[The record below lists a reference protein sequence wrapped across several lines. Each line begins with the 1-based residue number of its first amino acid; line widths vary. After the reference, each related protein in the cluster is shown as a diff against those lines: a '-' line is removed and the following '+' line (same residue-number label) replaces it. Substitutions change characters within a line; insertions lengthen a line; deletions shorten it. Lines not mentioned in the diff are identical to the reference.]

1 MQISA
6 LSKYKGFIFDLDG
19 TLINSM
25 PYHAKAWRQTS
36 NEYGFDIDEQLIF
49 DMGGASSLD
58 IALHLKNMG
67 NPVGDPKSFVAR
79 KIQIFT
85 EHIEELE
92 DFKSIQSILIDA
104 KKRGCKIAIGTGTRE
119 PNALKILILK
129 NLMCYVDALVTSELV
144 EKHKPHPDTF
154 LLAAKKLGL
163 KNDECVVF
171 EDGQLGILAAIN
183 GGFDCVEVS
192 QDRIKNFYEI
202 DR

>member
-25 PYHAKAWRQTS
+25 PFHAKAWRQTS
-36 NEYGFDIDEQLIF
+36 NEYGFDIDEQMIF

-58 IALHLKNMG
+58 IANHLKNLG
-67 NPVGDPKSFVAR
+67 HPIDDPKSFVSR

-85 EHIEELE
+85 EHIDELE
-92 DFKSIQSILIDA
+92 DFKSIQNILIDA

-119 PNALKILILK
+119 PNALRILISK
-129 NLMCYVDALVTSELV
+129 NLMCYVDAVVTSELV
-144 EKHKPHPDTF
+144 EKHKPYPDTF
-154 LLAAKKLGL
+154 LLAAKKIGL
-163 KNDECVVF
+163 NKEDCVVF

-183 GGFDCVEVS
+183 GGFDCIEVF
-192 QDRIKNFYEI
+192 QDRIKNYYQI